1 MGGVFLAIGSVA
13 ADLLLFAADPRVR
26 EGQAT

>member
-1 MGGVFLAIGSVA
+1 MGGFFLAVGSVV

-26 EGQAT
+26 EGQTA

>member
-1 MGGVFLAIGSVA
+1 MGGVFLALGSLV

-26 EGQAT
+26 EGQAA